1 MKLIKN
7 IAFLILLLVII
18 SGCMGGGRTL
28 VGDVLKESPGT
39 GSDVLEEI
47 LGGSDVLKKSPGT
60 GSLDVISIPIGADI
74 FIDGNY
80 MGKSNINLTNIVAGT
95 HDVVLKKEGYR
106 DSVSK
111 ITIVLGPGWVSVIGA
126 TLAPIDPDKEYS
138 EYILPR

>member
-18 SGCMGGGRTL
+18 SGCMGRGRTL

-47 LGGSDVLKKSPGT
+47 LGGSEVLKKSPGT

-80 MGKSNINLTNIVAGT
+80 MGKSNINLTNIVVGT

-111 ITIVLGPGWVSVIGA
+111 ITIVLGPGF
-126 TLAPIDPDKEYS
+126 L
-138 EYILPR
+138 L

>member
-28 VGDVLKESPGT
+28 VGDVLKE
-39 GSDVLEEI
+39 
-47 LGGSDVLKKSPGT
+47 SPGT

-111 ITIVLGPGWVSVIGA
+111 ITIVHRPGWVSVIGA
-126 TLAPIDPDKEYS
+126 TLAPIDPDK
-138 EYILPR
+138 

>member
-39 GSDVLEEI
+39 GSDVLEES
-47 LGGSDVLKKSPGT
+47 LGTGLDVLEESPGT

-80 MGKSNINLTNIVAGT
+80 MGKSNINLTNIVVGT

-111 ITIVLGPGWVSVIGA
+111 ITIVHRPGWVSVIGA
-126 TLAPIDPDKEYS
+126 TLAPIDPDK
-138 EYILPR
+138 